1 MPSTTLLLWVLTR
14 SLLLPHEPVT
24 FSLVGPGDLPAG
36 RSVAGLIETG
46 IPAVTS
52 DRFDASGVGIG
63 TAARIGAYGESWT
76 ETTYRIGDLEATNPL
91 RPGTPVVLLDATA
104 FGAVSVTAS
113 GSDAAI
119 STPGTRVMLDPMRPA
134 EKQTFVIDG
143 AMTPAS
149 WAPAKTTPP
158 AITALRSLGDA
169 SVLFSGPL
177 NARVGAVVGLRW
189 AQASH
194 IARDRR
200 SQAQSLA
207 AGTAHIVARLR
218 PHEELRALVIAQ
230 GAAHPPDG
238 WLALG
243 DDSRAR
249 DRMGL
254 AQVTWERKDP
264 DSLALRISGGY
275 QRARLDPA
283 SSTSMARID
292 SVIDG
297 AVLPLLLRPAG
308 TTSSVRSEV
317 ALSRRP
323 SSRSVHDWRIG
334 ATLEHHS
341 MRPELLSAP
350 GAVETVNGDAARVW
364 VFDSPAAAASW
375 RQNGSSIYAG
385 DVLSLG
391 RLKLDGSVR
400 FETLSASNGSGPNV
414 SWAAAYPRAFATLSL
429 APAAGLS
436 VFAGISQSGA
446 PLAPMAL
453 ALGDPSAPSG
463 RVYRWTDVN
472 LDGTAQ
478 PGEYGTLVARVGPG
492 SWTNGATTID
502 ASLRRPRHTEGVFGL
517 AIDRTRWTASIT
529 GIVRRQADLLQV
541 VDPGATYSPISV
553 ADEGLSYPFPPPGV
567 LTAFSRDAASFGLD
581 QYRLTNPD
589 GLTSRFEGLDASLQV
604 RTTRM
609 SLAFGATAARTT
621 ATTVM
626 RGFRVDEN
634 DPGVLDFA
642 ANPNGLV
649 NAVGRPFF
657 DRGYTGKIALVV
669 HLPYATRFGALIR
682 YQDGQPFSR
691 LADVDGLNQGPEPVS
706 AYARGRTR
714 FTFVS
719 TVDVRLQKAIGTGSR
734 QAVIYLDVFDLFNAQ
749 REVEELVATTPAFRS
764 VSAIEPPRS
773 ARLGLRIG
781 F

>member
-24 FSLVGPGDLPAG
+24 FSLAGPGDLPAG

-63 TAARIGAYGESWT
+63 TAARLGAYGESWT

-91 RPGTPVVLLDATA
+91 RPGTPMVLPDATA
-104 FGAVSVTAS
+104 FSAVSITAA
-113 GSDAAI
+113 GNDQAI
-119 STPGTRVMLDPMRPA
+119 STPGTRVTLDPMRPSD
-134 EKQTFVIDG
+134 KPTFVVDG
-143 AMTPAS
+143 AMTSAS
-149 WAPAKTTPP
+149 WAPASTTPP

-169 SVLFSGPL
+169 SALFSGPITS
-177 NARVGAVVGLRW
+177 RVRAVVGVRW

-194 IARDRR
+194 VARDRR
-200 SQAQSLA
+200 APSQSLA
-207 AGTAHIVARLR
+207 AVTAHIVAAVR
-218 PHEELRALVIAQ
+218 PHEEVRALVIAQ
-230 GAAHPPDG
+230 GAAHPADG

-243 DDSRAR
+243 DQSRAR

-254 AQVTWERKDP
+254 AQVTWERRDP
-264 DSLALRISGGY
+264 DRRALRISAGY

-283 SSTSMARID
+283 PSTTMASID

-317 ALSRRP
+317 VLSRRP
-323 SSRSVHDWRIG
+323 SSKSVHHWRVG
-334 ATLEHHS
+334 ATVEHHT
-341 MRPELLSAP
+341 MQPALLSAP

-364 VFDSPAAAASW
+364 LFDTPAATPSW
-375 RQNGSSIYAG
+375 RQNGTSLYAG
-385 DVLSLG
+385 DAVALG
-391 RLKLDGSVR
+391 RLTLDGSLR
-400 FETLSASNGSGPNV
+400 FETLSASNGSGTNV
-414 SWAAAYPRAFATLSL
+414 SWAAAYPRALATLSIVRN
-429 APAAGLS
+429 AGVS

-453 ALGDPSAPSG
+453 ALGDSSSPSG
-463 RVYRWTDVN
+463 LVYRWTDGN
-472 LDGTAQ
+472 LDGIAQ
-478 PGEYGTLVARVGPG
+478 PGEYTTLVARVGPG
-492 SWTNGATTID
+492 AWNAGASTLD
-502 ASLRRPRHTEGVFGL
+502 SSLRRPRHTEGIFGL
-517 AIDRTRWTASIT
+517 AIERVRWTASIA
-529 GIVRRQADLLQV
+529 GIVRRETDLLQV
-541 VDPGATYSPISV
+541 VNDGATYSPV
-553 ADEGLSYPFPPPGV
+553 PVPDEGLSYPFPPPGV
-567 LTAFSRDAASFGLD
+567 LTGFSRDRSSFGLD

-589 GLTSRFEGLDASLQV
+589 GLTSRFEGLDASLQF

-609 SLAFGATAARTT
+609 SLAFGATAARAS
-621 ATTVM
+621 ATTVL

-634 DPGVLDFA
+634 DPGLLDFA

-669 HLPYATRFGALIR
+669 HLPSATTFGALIR

-719 TVDVRLQKAIGTGSR
+719 TVDVRLQKSIGTGSR
-734 QAVIYLDVFDLFNAQ
+734 QAVVYLDAFDLFNAQ

-764 VSAIEPPRS
+764 VSAVEPSRS
-773 ARLGLRIG
+773 VRLGVRIG